1 MTVAPRDPA
10 FNRRKLGAMSPSI
23 SWIVVEA
30 FSLGENTPCGKPA
43 RASKTESVADD
54 APRSVI
60 NTVRGVA
67 EYSLE
72 RR

>member
-1 MTVAPRDPA
+1 
-10 FNRRKLGAMSPSI
+10 MSPSI